1 MDQVPTISLL
11 LLFVPLIGCAVV
23 SEKEAALFTDGRY
36 FLQASQ
42 QLDENWTLMKQGL
55 PNVPTWQEYLVKNLP
70 PKSRIGVDPT
80 LITACKFLATF
91 FFLPSRFGPK

>member
-1 MDQVPTISLL
+1 
-11 LLFVPLIGCAVV
+11 V

-55 PNVPTWQEYLVKNLP
+55 PKVPTWQEYLVKNLP
-70 PKSRIGVDPT
+70 AKSRIGVDPT
-80 LITACKFLATF
+80 LITASKWHTEKMMSAFVQI
-91 FFLPSRFGPK
+91 K